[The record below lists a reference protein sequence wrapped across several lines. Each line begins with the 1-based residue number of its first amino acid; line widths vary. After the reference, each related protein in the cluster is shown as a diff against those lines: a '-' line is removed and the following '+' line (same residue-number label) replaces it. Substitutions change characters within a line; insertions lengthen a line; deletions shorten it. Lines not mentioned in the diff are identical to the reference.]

1 MAATSY
7 GFDSSTIKARP
18 DFSASKD
25 GKGAWTASNSFT
37 MLRDTWENLARFIF
51 LKGTPI
57 VNLYTE
63 LPVYWTFLELDDFE
77 VSHEAGAITIV
88 SCNYVGVDEDP
99 ENLVYTL
106 SATRVSRPIQEHPL
120 FKKDL
125 NADRNLQK
133 SKLLIL
139 AAMRGEWKL
148 DVDAG
153 VAHDE
158 ITYVSVDPLTDPF
171 KEHLKP
177 AIKWGR
183 MIFIEGHKT
192 FMAPALQWTEEKS
205 SKDGWKDEDL
215 DMFGLVEFDSQN
227 RPPGNPPMPTNGEY
241 EWLRIGMNQNT
252 TDGLTTQSQTWE
264 LSLPGG
270 FARFPDPDGD
280 KGLYKY
286 EADDKGDGI
295 FVAGLEP
302 ALNLEGAWKLD

>member
-7 GFDSSTIKARP
+7 GFDSATLKARP
-18 DFSASKD
+18 AFSASKD

-57 VNLYTE
+57 VNLYVE
-63 LPVYWTFLELDDFE
+63 LPEYWTFLELDDFE
-77 VSHEAGAITIV
+77 VSHEEGAITIV
-88 SCNYVGVDEDP
+88 SCSYVGVDDDP

-120 FKKDL
+120 FRKEL
-125 NADRNLQK
+125 NGDKNLVK
-133 SKLLIL
+133 SKMLIL
-139 AAMRGEWKL
+139 AALRGEWKL
-148 DVDAG
+148 DVDSG

-158 ITYVSVDPLTDPF
+158 ITYVSVNPLTDPF
-171 KEHLKP
+171 LEHLKP

-183 MIFIEGHKT
+183 MILIEGHKT

-205 SKDGWKDEDL
+205 SKDGWKDADL
-215 DMFGLVEFDSQN
+215 DKFGKVEFDSQN
-227 RPPGNPPMPTNGEY
+227 RPPGDPPMPTNGEF
-241 EWLRIGMNQNT
+241 EWLRVGMNQNT
-252 TDGLTTQSQTWE
+252 TEGLTTQSQTWE

-280 KGLYKY
+280 KGLYTY
-286 EADDKGDGI
+286 EDADIGDKLLIGK
-295 FVAGLEP
+295 LEP
-302 ALNLEGAWKLD
+302 DFNLEWGGKD